1 MMFLRTCIGCGCDDD
16 EACPGG
22 CAWHFES
29 VVHPDLGICTT
40 CAREVGDQDP
50 ETVIAAAAEDWTVR
64 SQELA
69 ADRSDAGDLIL
80 PGSPEFYQA
89 LRMDR

>member
-1 MMFLRTCIGCGCDDD
+1 MIRTCIGCGCDDD

-40 CAREVGDQDP
+40 CAWEIGDQDP
-50 ETVIAAAAEDWTVR
+50 ETMVAEAAAEWISR

-69 ADRSDAGDLIL
+69 ADRADAGDLIL
-80 PGSPEFYQA
+80 PGNPEFYQA
-89 LRMDR
+89 LRAGR